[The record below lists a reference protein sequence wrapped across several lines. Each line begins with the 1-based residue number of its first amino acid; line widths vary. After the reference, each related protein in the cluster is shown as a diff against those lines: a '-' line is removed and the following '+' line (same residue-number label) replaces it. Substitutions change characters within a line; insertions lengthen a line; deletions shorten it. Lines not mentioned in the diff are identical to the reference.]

1 MHFIHLNFFKVP
13 QRGDFVLVK
22 HYSFEILQEAEV
34 SDVGDGVATEIKVL
48 EVNILLEIFYGLDV
62 IVGKAEPC

>member
-1 MHFIHLNFFKVP
+1 M
-13 QRGDFVLVK
+13 K

-34 SDVGDGVATEIKVL
+34 SDVGDGVAAEIKVL